1 MLQFDAVSTRIST
14 QTVRLFLNFRV
25 LFLAHPLLAQ
35 SNAGELHL
43 KIIGPDG
50 KPIKASSQT
59 GASSPQYRSMSRLAA
74 NSTRRKSVPSA
85 CKVMSKT

>member
-1 MLQFDAVSTRIST
+1 
-14 QTVRLFLNFRV
+14 VRLFLNFVV
-25 LFLAHPLLAQ
+25 LFLALPLLAQ

-50 KPIKASSQT
+50 KPIKVSWQT
-59 GASSPQYRSMSRLAA
+59 EASSPHYRSMSPLAS

-85 CKVMSKT
+85 CRVMSKT